1 VGEYLLSH
9 GHINALSY
17 TLRQA
22 VTYFYL
28 AHKRIRGEYADQM
41 GISRI
46 AYHADNK
53 QYKKALK
60 ELG

>member
-1 VGEYLLSH
+1 MGEFLISH
-9 GHINALSY
+9 GHSNALNY

-22 VTYFYL
+22 VTFFYI
-28 AHKRIRGEYADQM
+28 ANKRLRGEYLNQM
-41 GISRI
+41 GVMRM

-60 ELG
+60 DLG

>member
-1 VGEYLLSH
+1 MGEYLLSH

-22 VTYFYL
+22 ITFFYI
-28 AHKRIRGEYADQM
+28 ANKRKRGEYSDQM
-41 GISRI
+41 GVMRI

-53 QYKKALK
+53 QYKKAVK